1 MKIFLNSS
9 LLDYFTL
16 PFALSAPG
24 LPELFALFG
33 VISRGGFLKI
43 WK

>member
-9 LLDYFTL
+9 LLDYSCL

-33 VISRGGFLKI
+33 VISQGGLLKI